1 MESFE
6 KSDKLK
12 QDLQNAEKLLRN
24 PNTHKQFK
32 DYYYDKDKNVQTN
45 STSNVP
51 TGVKSTNP
59 TQSTSVKTGGN

>member
-12 QDLQNAEKLLRN
+12 QELQNAEKLLRN

-32 DYYYDKDKNVQTN
+32 DYYYDKDKEIQAVA
-45 STSNVP
+45 TSNVP

-59 TQSTSVKTGGN
+59 TQSTSVKTGGT